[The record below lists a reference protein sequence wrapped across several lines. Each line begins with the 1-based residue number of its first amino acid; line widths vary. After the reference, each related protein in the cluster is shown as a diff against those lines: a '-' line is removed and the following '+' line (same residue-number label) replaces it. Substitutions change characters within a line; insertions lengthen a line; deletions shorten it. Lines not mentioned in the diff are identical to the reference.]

1 MMEKSK
7 RGNGSTLMYVILRRD
22 SFLSRP
28 YMNYLSHIT
37 KVNNIR
43 PSVDSHQN
51 ETVEQMKETLNH
63 QRHKDHIKR

>member
-7 RGNGSTLMYVILRRD
+7 RGNGSTLMYV
-22 SFLSRP
+22 SHTFCVTAFLSRP

-51 ETVEQMKETLNH
+51 ESVEQMKETLNN
-63 QRHKDHIKR
+63 

>member
-7 RGNGSTLMYVILRRD
+7 RGNGSTLMYVILRD
-22 SFLSRP
+22 TFFSRP

-63 QRHKDHIKR
+63 QRH

>member
-7 RGNGSTLMYVILRRD
+7 RGNGSTLMYVTHTTTPSCLT

-51 ETVEQMKETLNH
+51 ETVEQMKETLNN
-63 QRHKDHIKR
+63 

>member
-43 PSVDSHQN
+43 PSRGNSAR
-51 ETVEQMKETLNH
+51 EMLMM
-63 QRHKDHIKR
+63 